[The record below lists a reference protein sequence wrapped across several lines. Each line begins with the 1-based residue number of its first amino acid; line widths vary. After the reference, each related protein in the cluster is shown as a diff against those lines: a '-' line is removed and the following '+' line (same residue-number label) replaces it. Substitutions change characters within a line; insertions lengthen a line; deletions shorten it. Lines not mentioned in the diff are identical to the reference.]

1 MNPFPWLVGLLV
13 AVPMVEIYLLIKI
26 GVAIGAWPTVALVIL
41 TAVLGVTLL
50 RQQGFSTMRRLQASL
65 GRGEVPA
72 VALLE
77 AVALL
82 VGGVLLVTPGF
93 VTDALGL
100 LCLLPPTRR
109 GLIRSLLTSHVLRPS
124 RAGLRPSVAPGGG
137 RGRVIEGEVTKK
149 SKDHGDWP

>member
-1 MNPFPWLVGLLV
+1 
-13 AVPMVEIYLLIKI
+13 
-26 GVAIGAWPTVALVIL
+26 
-41 TAVLGVTLL
+41 
-50 RQQGFSTMRRLQASL
+50 MRRLQASL

-72 VALLE
+72 VEMLE

-82 VGGVLLVTPGF
+82 VGGVLLLTPGF

-109 GLIRSLLTSHVLRPS
+109 ALIRALLTQVLRPS
-124 RAGLRPSVAPGGG
+124 RAGLRPSVAAGGG